1 MNVKTQPNFDRF
13 TRTALA
19 QVMEVTARLMAMG
32 YSTLTFESIQAVLF
46 RELTF
51 AMRADGLSQKAI
63 ATLIGE
69 TIRTFYNKQKRAIVQ
84 ARQTPDDTQQIRW
97 RMLMYLAERRRT
109 RYEVLTEFAE
119 VDEEKVTALLEVLR
133 NERLVFETGGRGGD
147 EEYFAPKAE
156 LPYGDPD
163 TLEAALTAHIS
174 SVGKTLVATLQ
185 KVQSQT
191 DNGAA
196 GYTYSIEVPAGGD
209 LAQRARAIVDRF
221 RDESEKLWAEVQNRK
236 AEGSLSPCNERV
248 SFYAGRSI
256 DILDGEARG

>member
-1 MNVKTQPNFDRF
+1 
-13 TRTALA
+13 
-19 QVMEVTARLMAMG
+19 MAMG
-32 YSTLTFESIQAVLF
+32 YSTLTFEAIQAVLF

-84 ARQTPDDTQQIRW
+84 ARQSPDDTQQIRW
-97 RMLMYLAERRRT
+97 RLLMYLAERRRT
-109 RYEVLTEFAE
+109 RCEVLTEFAD

-133 NERLVFETGGRGGD
+133 NEKLVFETGGRGGD

-156 LPYGDPD
+156 LPYGDPN

-174 SVGKTLVATLQ
+174 SVGKTLVATLH

-196 GYTYSIEVPAGGD
+196 GYTYTIEVPAESD

-221 RDESEKLWAEVQNRK
+221 RDEAEKLWVDVQKQK
-236 AEGSLSPCNERV
+236 ADGTLAPCTERV

-256 DILDGEARG
+256 EIMQEATR